1 MELQQFGSF
10 ATLCLI
16 QTKLIR
22 ATLTFIQSKAK
33 VIIWCRHD
41 YEILVLESP
50 CQKFKLFIGLIEFFY
65 LYTNSL

>member
-10 ATLCLI
+10 ATLSLI

-22 ATLTFIQSKAK
+22 ITLTFIQSKAK

-41 YEILVLESP
+41 YGIFVLERP
-50 CQKFKLFIGLIEFFY
+50 CKNLNY
-65 LYTNSL
+65 LLD

>member
-1 MELQQFGSF
+1 MEFQQFGSF

-16 QTKLIR
+16 QTKFIR
-22 ATLTFIQSKAK
+22 ITLTFIQSKAK

-41 YEILVLESP
+41 YGIFFLERA
-50 CQKFKLFIGLIEFFY
+50 CQKFKLFIGLIEFSY